1 LINNGHRFSDI
12 KYQYSIPQIYLFFNE
27 ITKQKLSE
35 KQFLAN
41 ILRLTGYTSHDLTKE
56 GLKKMESTWKKV
68 FDSLEIKTEDISKE
82 VLKLGSKIKLK
93 VKR

>member
-1 LINNGHRFSDI
+1 
-12 KYQYSIPQIYLFFNE
+12 
-27 ITKQKLSE
+27 
-35 KQFLAN
+35 
-41 ILRLTGYTSHDLTKE
+41 
-56 GLKKMESTWKKV
+56 MESTWKKV